1 MYYKIVSE
9 KTKPVAKQKTSI
21 VKSEV
26 GGLGELKD
34 AFRVAEVS
42 NNMPT
47 NSKYNKSAYN
57 NGTSVDTDEVARRQ
71 DVRLVKLLYTAVN
84 ETMMPYVEKIV
95 DEYEY
100 VGSPVFSDDG
110 IDRESLAQM
119 VSAVINLAA
128 NDIDEIAEI
137 NNEETTRTDWNRKQL
152 LNNIV
157 EGMVLN
163 EIFMV
168 RRPKY
173 RRIKQMFMNKMQ

>member
-1 MYYKIVSE
+1 
-9 KTKPVAKQKTSI
+9 
-21 VKSEV
+21 
-26 GGLGELKD
+26 
-34 AFRVAEVS
+34 
-42 NNMPT
+42 
-47 NSKYNKSAYN
+47 
-57 NGTSVDTDEVARRQ
+57 
-71 DVRLVKLLYTAVN
+71 
-84 ETMMPYVEKIV
+84 V

-137 NNEETTRTDWNRKQL
+137 NDEEATRTDWNRKQL

-173 RRIKQMFMNKMQ
+173 RRIKQMFMNKM